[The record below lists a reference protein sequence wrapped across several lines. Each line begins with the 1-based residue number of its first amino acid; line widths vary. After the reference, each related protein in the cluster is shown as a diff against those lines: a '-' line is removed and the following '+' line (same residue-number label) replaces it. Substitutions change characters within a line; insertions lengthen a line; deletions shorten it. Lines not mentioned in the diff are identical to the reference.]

1 MAMKYRMEIS
11 NWFGLTNGKYFN
23 ESPRYVDTT
32 KGPGMTEL
40 PKPTLL
46 SWIKKSPTILITT
59 PNFVWASISLLLYYF
74 VPYDLSPDSPAAIA
88 PISYTFMAE
97 RLPLWTTLTLGYF
110 SFWHISLYG
119 FQLASRPFIA
129 NRTYNIAKVIHNI
142 VWTTSGIIIWTL
154 FENILCYLWAT
165 QRLAYVPDGESFTSL
180 SGALRFIGVL
190 MGIPLW
196 RSIHFYFAHRF
207 LHYTPLYQQV
217 HSLHHR
223 NTDVEPF
230 SGLCMHPIEHLYYYS
245 CIAPSLIF
253 YCSPFAF
260 VWNGV
265 HLLLSPAASHSG
277 FEDHFQSDIFHYL
290 HHRYFECNYAGSDA
304 AFLDIW
310 FGTFKGS
317 FADHPVDK
325 DGPVQR
331 EDSKSTLW
339 IRPTNEF
346 LGYLALC
353 SLCIAPWSYIAMRGD
368 SVSEVVAG
376 SVSSFVGFGPVLLAT
391 LMTYG
396 VKRTAFAITTTSDI
410 ATTVV
415 HICIGTLF
423 CSVPITYLC
432 WLTLASQ
439 ST

>member
-1 MAMKYRMEIS
+1 MDIS
-11 NWFGLTNGKYFN
+11 NWFGLINGKYFN
-23 ESPRYVDTT
+23 ESPLYVDTT
-32 KGPGMTEL
+32 KAPGMTEL

-46 SWIKKSPTILITT
+46 SWIKKGPTILITT
-59 PNFVWASISLLLYYF
+59 PNFVWASISLVLYYY
-74 VPYDLSPDSPAAIA
+74 VPYNLSPDSSAAIA

-129 NRTYNIAKVIHNI
+129 NRTYSPAKVIHNI
-142 VWTTSGIIIWTL
+142 VWTTSGIVIWTL

-165 QRLAYVPDGESFTSL
+165 HRLEYVSDSESFTSL

-207 LHYTPLYQQV
+207 LHYTAMYQQV

-230 SGLCMHPIEHLYYYS
+230 SGLCMHPIEHLYYYA

-346 LGYLALC
+346 LGYLGLC
-353 SLCIAPWSYIAMRGD
+353 SLCVAPWSYLAIQGD
-368 SVSEVVAG
+368 TVSETLAV
-376 SVSSFVGFGPVLLAT
+376 STSSFVGFGPVLLAT

-396 VKRTAFAITTTSDI
+396 IKRAAFTMITTSDI
-410 ATTVV
+410 VTTVLHV
-415 HICIGTLF
+415 CIGTFF
-423 CSVPITYLC
+423 CSIPITYLC
-432 WLTLASQ
+432 WLTLAPNRV
-439 ST
+439 